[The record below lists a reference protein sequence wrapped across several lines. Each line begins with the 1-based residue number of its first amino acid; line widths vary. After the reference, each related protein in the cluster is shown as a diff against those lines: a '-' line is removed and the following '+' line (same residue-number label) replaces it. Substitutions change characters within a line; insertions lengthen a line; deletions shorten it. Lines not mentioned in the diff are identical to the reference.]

1 MRINEVAKI
10 TGLSA
15 DTIRFYEKE
24 GIVPSIDRDA
34 NGHRVFSANNVT
46 WMTILYWLRKT
57 GMPMDVMSRFA
68 LLVHDG
74 DHTIPERLDIL
85 TAHSEF
91 LARRRE
97 ELDQCEALLAHKIG
111 VYRGFE
117 KRETVDDK

>member
-1 MRINEVAKI
+1 MRISEVVKI

-24 GIVPSIDRDA
+24 GIIPSIDRDA
-34 NGHRVFSANNVT
+34 SGHRSFSANNIT

-57 GMPMDVMSRFA
+57 GMSMDVMSRFA

-74 DHTIPERLDIL
+74 DHTIPERLNIL
-85 TAHSEF
+85 TAHSEL

-97 ELDQCEALLAHKIG
+97 ELDQCDALLTHKISA
-111 VYRGFE
+111 YRDFKKGASE
-117 KRETVDDK
+117 NDK